1 MGVNWGELL
10 VSQLRN
16 TDKRFNASVGS
27 TVVNSSSDSYSLI
40 FALYLA
46 TIQGSDGPVQRL

>member
-10 VSQLRN
+10 VNQLQISNERIIAN
-16 TDKRFNASVGS
+16 EGS
-27 TVVNSSSDSYSLI
+27 TVVNSSGDLYSFS

-46 TIQGSDGPVQRL
+46 SIQGSNGPVQRF

>member
-10 VSQLRN
+10 INQLQN
-16 TDKRFNASVGS
+16 TDKRSNASVCS
-27 TVVNSSSDSYSLI
+27 TVVNSSGDTYSLG

-46 TIQGSDGPVQRL
+46 SIQGANGPVQRL